1 LINDDSIGQSSLST
15 HNVPARCRGWSKMMV
30 YRSKLTVSLLNIFLI
45 LAKELMSLE
54 VKSHLLHG
62 FQNRE
67 TSLSNNVAC

>member
-1 LINDDSIGQSSLST
+1 
-15 HNVPARCRGWSKMMV
+15 MV

-45 LAKELMSLE
+45 LAKELMNLE

-67 TSLSNNVAC
+67 ASLSNDVVLINDDSTGRSEQSVDAQCACSMPRLV

>member
-1 LINDDSIGQSSLST
+1 
-15 HNVPARCRGWSKMMV
+15 MMV
-30 YRSKLTVSLLNIFLI
+30 CRSKLTVSLLNIFLI
-45 LAKELMSLE
+45 LAKELMSGSSLE

>member
-1 LINDDSIGQSSLST
+1 
-15 HNVPARCRGWSKMMV
+15 MMV